1 MNFTEESGGRR
12 EKLYP
17 QLSIPVLGGV
27 GAAVVVVGFGFPFL
41 VQRILQFP
49 PLEPFLAS
57 VTTLMLKSLLT
68 LALYFP
74 FLLQSLRNYMLH
86 KRYSYS

>member
-1 MNFTEESGGRR
+1 MEGKRKVYR
-12 EKLYP
+12 D
-17 QLSIPVLGGV
+17 LSLPVVGGGV

-57 VTTLMLKSLLT
+57 VITWMDKAPLT

-74 FLLQSLRNYMLH
+74 FLLQSLRNTWL
-86 KRYSYS
+86 

>member
-1 MNFTEESGGRR
+1 MEGKTKGYRD
-12 EKLYP
+12 LC
-17 QLSIPVLGGV
+17 LPVVGGGV

-49 PLEPFLAS
+49 PLEPTLPS
-57 VTTLMLKSLLT
+57 VTTLMVKAPLT

-74 FLLQSLRNYMLH
+74 FLLQSLGNTWLYII
-86 KRYSYS
+86 